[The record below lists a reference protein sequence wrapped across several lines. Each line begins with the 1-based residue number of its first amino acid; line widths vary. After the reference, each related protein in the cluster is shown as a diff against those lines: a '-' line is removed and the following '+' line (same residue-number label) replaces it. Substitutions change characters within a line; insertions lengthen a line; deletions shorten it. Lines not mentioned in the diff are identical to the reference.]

1 MLDLV
6 RLQTLAAV
14 VERGSF
20 SAAARALH
28 ITQPAVSRQI
38 ALLERHLHA
47 RLLVRGRGGV
57 RPTPAGRL
65 LLDHVAAVVD
75 RLTLAEAQVRALQGI
90 PSGTVRLGSFFS
102 ALVRLSAEVATVV
115 GERHPDLHIRDD
127 LVDRDTAYRKLGR
140 GELDLAIVFDHD
152 FAPAPIPETVRV
164 HPLFDDPVRIMLPAD
179 HPRAQATVTPADLAH
194 DTWILAHDGSAADL
208 VERVLTRHRLDPPR
222 LLAGHG
228 DEPVEIQA
236 LVAAGRGV
244 TLTHELTVV
253 VRQDNL
259 VTRPLTGESGVRHI
273 RVAGPAGRL
282 TTAAETVL
290 ATVQAVGEQ
299 HRTLLAQPGSSP
311 RENPEHVSSSTDAEG
326 RYR

>member
-6 RLQTLAAV
+6 RLQTLAMV
-14 VERGSF
+14 VESGSF

-47 RLLVRGRGGV
+47 QLLVRGRGGV
-57 RPTPAGRL
+57 RPTPAGEL

-75 RLTLAEAQVRALQGI
+75 RLALAESQVRALNM

-102 ALVRLSAEVATVV
+102 ALVQLSAEVATVV
-115 GERHPDLHIRDD
+115 GEHYPHLHIRDD
-127 LVDRDTAYRKLGR
+127 LVDRDTAYGKLSR

-152 FAPAPIPETVRV
+152 FAPALIPETVRV
-164 HPLFDDPVRIMLPAD
+164 HPLFDDPIRVMLPAS
-179 HPRAQATVTPADLAH
+179 HPLAQTPAVAPADLAD

-208 VERVLTRHRLDPPR
+208 VERFLTRHRLDPPR
-222 LLAGHG
+222 LLTGHG

-236 LVAAGRGV
+236 LVSAGRGV
-244 TLTHELTVV
+244 TLTHELTVIV
-253 VRQDNL
+253 SRNNL
-259 VTRPLTGESGVRHI
+259 IVLPLTAETGVRHI
-273 RVAGPAGRL
+273 RVAYPTGPM

-290 ATVQAVGEQ
+290 NTLTTVGEQ
-299 HRTLLAQPGSSP
+299 HRRHLGP
-311 RENPEHVSSSTDAEG
+311 STIG
-326 RYR
+326 PHR